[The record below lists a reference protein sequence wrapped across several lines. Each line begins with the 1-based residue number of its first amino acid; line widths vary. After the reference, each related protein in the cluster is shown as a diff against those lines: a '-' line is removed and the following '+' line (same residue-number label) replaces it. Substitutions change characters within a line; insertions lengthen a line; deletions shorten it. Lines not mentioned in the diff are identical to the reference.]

1 MHQMFLEQEQAN
13 TAISYKT
20 YWSVFHYHY
29 NLGFGTP
36 ATDVCSTCVSHKLK
50 IKNLMLTEQQRQMV
64 ATEFL
69 VHKRKARMFYDRLS
83 KTVPD
88 SLTICFDVM
97 ENLVLPRTQIGQA
110 YYSRQL
116 YLYVFAIVVH
126 NGKELVQDF
135 NNVHLYTWREDQASK
150 DSNIISSAVNHA
162 LLSPLAERLAQVNT
176 LRVFS
181 DSCFGQNK
189 NLSMM
194 SMLLSHIASRSATS
208 KLKVVYNFPVRGH
221 SYLPADRVFGRLEQ
235 DIRRAGQILLPSE
248 YIDIMKKHGSVYE
261 YGTDWQGLDVKKEVK
276 RITKS
281 NKSFKISEARVIE
294 LSEGKLTMQQAYS
307 GPSTTHTVLKRGHI
321 M

>member
-110 YYSRQL
+110 YFWRQL
-116 YLYVFAIVVH
+116 YLHVFCHRCSQWQRVSL
-126 NGKELVQDF
+126 ELQQRP
-135 NNVHLYTWREDQASK
+135 LLCLAWRPGFQRQQY
-150 DSNIISSAVNHA
+150 NIFSCQPCSSITTCW
-162 LLSPLAERLAQVNT
+162 ET
-176 LRVFS
+176 
-181 DSCFGQNK
+181 
-189 NLSMM
+189 
-194 SMLLSHIASRSATS
+194 RSS
-208 KLKVVYNFPVRGH
+208 QYP
-221 SYLPADRVFGRLEQ
+221 
-235 DIRRAGQILLPSE
+235 
-248 YIDIMKKHGSVYE
+248 
-261 YGTDWQGLDVKKEVK
+261 QGL
-276 RITKS
+276 
-281 NKSFKISEARVIE
+281 
-294 LSEGKLTMQQAYS
+294 
-307 GPSTTHTVLKRGHI
+307 
-321 M
+321 